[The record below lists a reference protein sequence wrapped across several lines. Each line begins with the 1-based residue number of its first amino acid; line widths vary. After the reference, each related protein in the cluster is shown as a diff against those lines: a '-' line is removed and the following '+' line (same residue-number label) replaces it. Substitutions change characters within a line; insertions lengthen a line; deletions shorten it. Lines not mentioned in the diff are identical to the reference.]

1 VLRGYGS
8 LRPAPSAALP
18 SRRPDVTHR
27 LELTGSMHRYDWGI
41 NGRSLDMADPGSP
54 RFLMRQG
61 QRVRVVFANTT
72 TMYHPMHIHGH
83 TFALAGSGTRK
94 DTVIVLP
101 GQEVT
106 CDFDAGNPGQ
116 WMTHCHNLYH
126 ATESGMMALL
136 GYQA

>member
-1 VLRGYGS
+1 MSEHATARQSWG
-8 LRPAPSAALP
+8 RQ
-18 SRRPDVTHR
+18 RCVTYR
-27 LELTGSMHRYDWGI
+27 LELTGGMARYNWGI
-41 NGRSLDMADPGSP
+41 NGQSLDMADPGAL

-61 QRVRVVFANTT
+61 QRVRVIFANTT

-83 TFALAGSGTRK
+83 TFAVAGPGTRK

-101 GQEVT
+101 KQQVA
-106 CDFDAGNPGQ
+106 CDFDADNPGQ

-126 ATESGMMALL
+126 APESGMMAVL

>member
-1 VLRGYGS
+1 MSEHATARQSWG
-8 LRPAPSAALP
+8 RQ
-18 SRRPDVTHR
+18 RCVTYR
-27 LELTGSMHRYDWGI
+27 LELTGGMARYNWGI
-41 NGRSLDMADPGSP
+41 NGQSLDMTSPGAL

-83 TFALAGSGTRK
+83 TFAAGPAGTRK

-101 GQEVT
+101 GRQVA
-106 CDFDAGNPGQ
+106 CDFDADNPGQ

-126 ATESGMMALL
+126 APESGM
-136 GYQA
+136 